1 MSQPPPGWLE
11 RRNQAIRE
19 YCEAGLVPVPL
30 KGKRP
35 YQKGWQK
42 QTPQPFD
49 EVIKRFSDSDNVGLL
64 MGIPYGKS
72 SGGYLRGVDYDDPAL
87 HDAHCQIDP
96 FPAWLDTGVVVRTGS
111 GKWHHYILVNDP
123 AKYVFKG
130 QELDHGGEVQGTG
143 TQLVAP
149 PSIHPD
155 TDVEY
160 EFVFDPDWE
169 KLSFLLDTDLRE
181 NLIPYNE
188 SPPLPKD
195 SPSLFIPPD
204 TPSDIPSDT
213 PPPPPDEPIRGIAS
227 KYSAADANLSISMSP
242 ANEDSYD
249 YNTIDWVSLFRDK
262 FVIYQAKAG
271 GSYIVQCPNAA
282 HHSSD
287 TDGSTSTMLLPST
300 TTPGRVR
307 FNCKHDGC
315 SHLNDQDALIDF
327 LGGAS
332 ALEGYAQKYRMADTD
347 LVNRFTYTKGFEAP
361 VLPAPASF
369 RFETHTIS
377 SGGLLPMPDPLL
389 PPGRL
394 GELVKW
400 VVDTSPH
407 PIPILSLA
415 ACLAFA
421 SALLGHAYT
430 GLGGA
435 KPQLYCVGI
444 APTGLG
450 KEHIRA
456 ALKALSGLA
465 GPQVSHRTVD
475 GKMTSLRAMEKKLND
490 RDGRMVWM
498 LDEFGK
504 AMVPVLENGKGGGS
518 FNYMSSLQDLL
529 LQLDGM
535 TNTIYCGQNYADSGK
550 NETVHIKWPIL
561 SMYGTTAP
569 DSYVDQLDQR
579 LVHDGFLNRI
589 LHFRT
594 RESPPVHK
602 SLDYVPTITS
612 PPQPLI
618 DLVADWEL
626 RSVEDDNGK
635 GPGIVAAGE
644 PSARIEPR
652 FVVAD
657 DDAKKIFYDFETEVH
672 EWKQGLNQR
681 IKGGQD
687 ILARTTWKVRKIA
700 LILAAADDKRVVD
713 ARYMNYAVDLVRY
726 CESEMVSMIP
736 DIEGTQRSKL
746 RHQEL
751 DSVLK
756 FVEGAGAV
764 GVSLTDIT
772 RKFRNQLDRKRRDEL
787 VVTLLESGEIVKLV
801 YQPEGQGRPVSRL
814 VGIQFYTP
822 PSEDPPPLN

>member
-1 MSQPPPGWLE
+1 MSQPPPGWLD

-42 QTPQPFD
+42 QTPQPYE
-49 EVIKRFSDSDNVGLL
+49 EVIQRFGDSDNVGLL

-87 HDAHCQIDP
+87 HNEHCDIEP

-111 GKWHHYILVNDP
+111 GKWHHYLLVNSPD
-123 AKYVFKG
+123 KYVFSGK
-130 QELDHGGEVQGTG
+130 EMDHGGEVQGTG

-155 TDVEY
+155 TGVEY
-160 EFVFDPDWE
+160 EFAFDPDWE
-169 KLSFLLDTDLRE
+169 NLSFVLDTTLKK
-181 NLIPYNE
+181 NLIPYKDQIPE
-188 SPPLPKD
+188 AAAPL
-195 SPSLFIPPD
+195 L
-204 TPSDIPSDT
+204 T
-213 PPPPPDEPIRGIAS
+213 PPPTEPVRGIAS
-227 KYSAADANLSISMSP
+227 KYSAADASLPVALSYDD
-242 ANEDSYD
+242 AATYD
-249 YNTIDWVSLFRDK
+249 YNSIDWVSLFKDR
-262 FVIYQAKAG
+262 FVVYQAKAG
-271 GSYIVQCPNAA
+271 GSYIVQCPNAG

-287 TDGSTSTMLLPST
+287 TDGTTSTMLLPST

-307 FNCKHDGC
+307 FNCKHGGC
-315 SHLNDQDALIDF
+315 AHLNDQDALIEF
-327 LGGAS
+327 IGGAS
-332 ALEGYAQKYRMADTD
+332 ALEGYAQKFRVADPD
-347 LVNRFTYTKGFEAP
+347 LGNRFTYAENTKYGHEVTYYEPPDPKRVFT
-361 VLPAPASF
+361 
-369 RFETHTIS
+369 FETHAIS
-377 SGGLLPMPDPLL
+377 SGGLLPMPDPLI
-389 PPGRL
+389 PPGML

-400 VVDTSPH
+400 VIDTSPH

-415 ACLAFA
+415 ACLAYA

-450 KEHIRA
+450 KEHIRS

-465 GPQVSHRTVD
+465 GPQVGLRWVD
-475 GKMTSLRAMEKKLND
+475 GKMTSLRAMERKLNE

-504 AMVPVLENGKGGGS
+504 AMVPVLENGKGGSS

-550 NETVHIKWPIL
+550 NETINIKWPIL

-569 DSYVDQLDQR
+569 DSYVDQLDHR

-594 RESPPVHK
+594 REAPPIHK
-602 SLDYVPTITS
+602 SLDFIPSFTS
-612 PPQPLI
+612 PPQPLV
-618 DLVADWEL
+618 DLVKDWEL
-626 RSVEDDNGK
+626 RSIEDDHGK
-635 GPGIVAAGE
+635 GPDIVAAGE
-644 PSARIEPR
+644 PSGRIEPR
-652 FVVAD
+652 LVTAD

-672 EWKQGLNQR
+672 EWKQELNQR

-700 LILAAADDKRVVD
+700 LILAAADDQRVVG

-736 DIEGTQRSKL
+736 DIEGNQRSKV

-751 DSVLK
+751 DSILR
-756 FVEGAGAV
+756 FVEGAGPI
-764 GVSLTDIT
+764 GVTNTEIT
-772 RKFRNQLDRKRRDEL
+772 RKFRNQMDKRRREEL
-787 VVTLLESGEIVKLV
+787 VTTLRESNEIVQV
-801 YQPEGQGRPVSRL
+801 VINQDGQGRPVSRL
-814 VGIQFYTP
+814 VAIQFYTP
-822 PSEDPPPLN
+822 PTEESETSN

>member
-1 MSQPPPGWLE
+1 MSQPPPGWLD
-11 RRNQAIRE
+11 RRNQAIKE
-19 YCEAGLVPVPL
+19 YCKAGLVPVPL

-42 QTPQPFD
+42 QTPQPY
-49 EVIKRFSDSDNVGLL
+49 EKVIQRFSDDDNVGLL
-64 MGIPYGKS
+64 MGIPYGEA
-72 SGGYLRGVDYDDPAL
+72 SGGYLRGADYDDPTL
-87 HDAHCQIDP
+87 HDEHCQLEP

-111 GKWHHYILVNDP
+111 GKWHHYLLVNNP
-123 AKYVFKG
+123 EKYVFSGK
-130 QELDHGGEVQGTG
+130 EMDHGGEVQGAG

-155 TDVEY
+155 TGMEY

-169 KLSFLLDTDLRE
+169 NLSFLLDTTLKKYLKPYKEKGAAAAAEEVDLP
-181 NLIPYNE
+181 LL
-188 SPPLPKD
+188 PP
-195 SPSLFIPPD
+195 
-204 TPSDIPSDT
+204 
-213 PPPPPDEPIRGIAS
+213 EPVRGGAS
-227 KYSAADANLSISMSP
+227 KYSAADADLPISLSPS
-242 ANEDSYD
+242 DGVSYD
-249 YNTIDWVSLFRDK
+249 YNTIDWVDFFRDK

-271 GSYIVQCPNAA
+271 GGYVVRCPNWQ

-327 LGGAS
+327 LGGES
-332 ALEGYAQKYRMADTD
+332 VLEGYAQKYRIADTD
-347 LVNRFTYTKGFEAP
+347 LVNRFTYTNGFEP
-361 VLPAPASF
+361 PSSF
-369 RFETHTIS
+369 KFETNTIS
-377 SGGLLPMPDPLL
+377 SGGLLPMPDPLI
-389 PPGRL
+389 PPGKL
-394 GELVKW
+394 GDLVQW
-400 VVDTSPH
+400 VIDTSPH

-415 ACLAFA
+415 ACFAYA

-450 KEHIRA
+450 KEHIRS

-465 GPQVSHRTVD
+465 GPQVSMRMID
-475 GKMTSLRAMEKKLND
+475 GKMTSLRSMEKKLSE
-490 RDGRMVWM
+490 RDGRMIWM

-504 AMVPVLENGKGGGS
+504 AMIPVLENGKGGGS

-550 NETVHIKWPIL
+550 NETINIKWPIL

-569 DSYVDQLDQR
+569 DAYVDQLDHR

-594 RESPPVHK
+594 RDSPPVHK
-602 SLDYVPTITS
+602 SLDFIPKITT

-626 RSVEDDNGK
+626 RSVEDDQGK
-635 GPGIVAAGE
+635 GPGMVAAGE

-652 FVVAD
+652 LVTAD
-657 DDAKKIFYDFETEVH
+657 DQAKKIFYDFETEVH
-672 EWKQGLNQR
+672 EWKQELNQR

-687 ILARTTWKVRKIA
+687 ILARTTWKVRKVA
-700 LILAAADDKRVVD
+700 LILAAADASLVVD
-713 ARYMNYAVDLVRY
+713 AQYMGYAVDLVRY

-736 DIEGTQRSKL
+736 DIEGDQRSKV

-756 FVEGAGAV
+756 YIESSGTV
-764 GVSLTDIT
+764 GVSMTDVT
-772 RKFRNQLDRKRRDEL
+772 RKFRNQMDRKRRDEL
-787 VVTLLESGEIVKLV
+787 VVTLLESGEAVKV
-801 YQPEGQGRPVSRL
+801 VFQPEGQGRPVSR
-814 VGIQFYTP
+814 VYAVQFYTP
-822 PSEDPPPLN
+822 SSDEIPPVN